1 MHLLLDSSSLCQF
14 DIRLARTMAV
24 TDGAVTG
31 GYLKEF
37 ETPELPT
44 YSVCFIGP

>member
-1 MHLLLDSSSLCQF
+1 
-14 DIRLARTMAV
+14 MAV

-44 YSVCFIGP
+44 YSVCFIGPWKEKVVTKIDIS